1 MINKVINKYLNDYKE
16 FEKQNIYNN
25 IIEYIKEYNPSG
37 DAPYHNNEHMIT
49 VYNFCKDISNN
60 IEHTDNLNLLV
71 AALFH
76 DFDHSMGKEKDNVN
90 VERAIE
96 AFSDYYNNEL
106 THTDINKDKVID
118 IIKITEYPYTIK
130 NSELNTDQKIIRDA
144 DLLQGSVDNWYDFIV
159 IGLSKE
165 MNIPI
170 GAVLKEGLIKFRENI
185 EYNFDYSREV
195 FLLNNDEVNKNLK
208 EIK

>member
-1 MINKVINKYLNDYKE
+1 MINKE
-16 FEKQNIYNN
+16 FEIKTIIDN
-25 IIEYIKEYNPSG
+25 IIKYIKEYNPSG

-49 VYNFCKDISNN
+49 VYNFCKDISDN

-90 VERAIE
+90 VKRAIE

-106 THTDINKDKVID
+106 THSDINKDKVID

-144 DLLQGSVDNWYDFIV
+144 DLLQGSVDNWYEFIV

-170 GAVLKEGLIKFRENI
+170 DKIKEGVIVFRENI

-195 FLLNNDEVNKNLK
+195 FMSNNDEVTKKLK
-208 EIK
+208 EK

>member
-1 MINKVINKYLNDYKE
+1 MINKE
-16 FEKQNIYNN
+16 FEIKTIIDN
-25 IIEYIKEYNPSG
+25 IIKYIKEYNPSS

-49 VYNFCKDISNN
+49 VYKFCKDISDN
-60 IEHTDNLNLLV
+60 IELTDNLDLLV

-90 VERAIE
+90 VQRAIE
-96 AFSDYYNNEL
+96 AFSDYYGNEL
-106 THTDINKDKVID
+106 THTDVNKNNVIN

-165 MNIPI
+165 MNLPI
-170 GAVLKEGLIKFRENI
+170 DKIKEGVIVFRENI

-195 FLLNNDEVNKNLK
+195 FMSNNDEVTKKLNEK
-208 EIK
+208 